1 MNRHLPLLRKFHL
14 LMLIPLILINGRV
27 SAGCICMD
35 GHFKLFCGGHA
46 CCHGTSDDKIVDH
59 TAASP
64 CCVKSGAVRTCC
76 GHSCPDCNL
85 TKSSACSVTF
95 TSSGC
100 CRQLELIPATL
111 TEADSLEIDSGF
123 PAWDHVFLFKGLPR
137 PENTE
142 RARFW
147 VFAPPRERLK
157 LYQRLLI

>member
-35 GHFKLFCGGHA
+35 GHFKLFCGGDH
-46 CCHGTSDDKIVDH
+46 CCHEKSEDKIVERA
-59 TAASP
+59 TASP

-76 GHSCPDCNL
+76 SHSCPDCIL
-85 TKSSACSVTF
+85 TESFDCSVTS

-100 CRQLELIPATL
+100 CHQLELIPATL
-111 TEADSLEIDSGF
+111 TEADSLEVDSSF

>member
-76 GHSCPDCNL
+76 GQSCPDCNL
-85 TKSSACSVTF
+85 TKSSACSVTS

-111 TEADSLEIDSGF
+111 TEVDSLEINSSF
-123 PAWDHVFLFKGLPR
+123 PAWDHVFLFKGLSR
-137 PENTE
+137 PKNTE